1 MDGTAG
7 SHLLSVAA
15 AGSSGCRAVPTRAAF
30 ETDTLQAIVGSR
42 APNMA
47 TIRVHSIACGRY
59 VDVCFAFYTAHA
71 DARQE

>member
-30 ETDTLQAIVGSR
+30 DTDTLQAIVGSR
-42 APNMA
+42 APN
-47 TIRVHSIACGRY
+47 HSSACGRY